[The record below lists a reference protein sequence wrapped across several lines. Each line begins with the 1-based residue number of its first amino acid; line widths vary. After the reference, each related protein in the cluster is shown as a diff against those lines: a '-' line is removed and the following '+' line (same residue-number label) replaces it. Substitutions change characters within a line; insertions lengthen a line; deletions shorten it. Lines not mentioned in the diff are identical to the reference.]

1 MRGISLPVVLI
12 FLVVVSL
19 LATVGVRRA
28 TVNETLTRN
37 QLDFDV
43 ARQAAEAAL
52 RDGERDV
59 FLANGAAQPNAL
71 CNRAE
76 DRENGS
82 GRIPP
87 ADTLGTTCPRGQ
99 CQFDASH
106 YAASNFDTGA
116 NPQPW
121 WPSANGGLWN
131 DDPASKPSDAAGVD
145 TNCNFTGAVPL
156 GTFTGAAR
164 LAAVARQ
171 PEYLIEYALLGPD
184 AKLARITAR
193 GFGTDPTV
201 EAVVQSYVALN

>member
-59 FLANGAAQPNAL
+59 FLANGTAQPNAL

-82 GRIPP
+82 GKTPP
-87 ADTLGTTCPRGQ
+87 ADTLDNTCPRGQ
-99 CQFDASH
+99 CQFEASY

-131 DDPASKPSDAAGVD
+131 DVPASKPSDAAGIDARCDFV
-145 TNCNFTGAVPL
+145 GAVPL

-164 LAAVARQ
+164 LAAVAQQ
-171 PEYLIEYALLGPD
+171 PEYLIEYLSLDPD
-184 AKLARITAR
+184 ARMARVTAR
-193 GFGTDPTV
+193 GFGTDPAV
-201 EAVVQSYVALN
+201 EVVVQSYLALD

>member
-59 FLANGAAQPNAL
+59 FMPNSPRPPNSL
-71 CNRAE
+71 CNRAD
-76 DRENGS
+76 DRENG
-82 GRIPP
+82 GGKIPT

-99 CQFDASH
+99 CQFEASY

-131 DDPASKPSDAAGVD
+131 DAPASKPSDAAGVD
-145 TNCNFTGAVPL
+145 NNCNFNGAVPL
-156 GTFTGAAR
+156 GTFTGVAR
-164 LAAVARQ
+164 LAAVAQQ
-171 PEYLIEYALLGPD
+171 PEYLIEYLPLGPD
-184 AKLARITAR
+184 ARLARITAR
-193 GFGTDPTV
+193 GFGTDPAV
-201 EAVVQSYVALN
+201 EVVVQSYLALD